1 MRWQIEQ
8 FLFCDQQQTL
18 CSNEQVQQLEPMAVE
33 LLSYF
38 CQHPDCIVSRDE
50 LINSVWLGRV
60 VSDSAVNKVVTKLRK
75 HFDDD
80 AKSPRFIATFPKK
93 GYKFIAQVR
102 VIESIKPFADITE
115 LGRSETDQI
124 DAANINT
131 NTHSW
136 ESTTK
141 KISQKPSHKFVWAA
155 AAIFVFACLIGLAQ
169 FMSFKQTPV
178 LSTTGKSV
186 ALTRDAGADVFP
198 SLSTDGR
205 LLSYVEVRDRKMILK
220 VKKLSDESVF
230 VFDHGDEKTTSVGPA
245 DWSDDGKQI
254 VYLVTTPES
263 CQYFIR
269 TVQAQSFSEP
279 QLIHNCPV
287 GSYGKIEFTHDVNRL
302 IYAESEGHN
311 APYSLFEL
319 DRKTG
324 KKRRL
329 SQPELVIG
337 GNSQFDL
344 HPTQNKLLISS
355 PDKQQWEGF
364 YELNLDTDQLKL
376 LFKLDAY
383 ICCGI
388 WSQQGDRVILM
399 GEHPANQL
407 LSYDLGGKNV
417 YPIYS
422 GNLNLRAPT
431 RHSNGKDYLFPA
443 GESNQNI
450 LQFRFDTQDSVELVT
465 SSVDDRLATFSE
477 KNQTLAFIS
486 LASGGEEIWL
496 RQTASNAAS
505 NATSNTANSAAKR
518 LSQFNDGRHYIDLQ
532 WRPDGKQLLAL
543 SLNEIHLIDATS
555 GSWSKA
561 KLPQREMRA
570 VSYKDNQTIAFSVN
584 VNGKW
589 QINHYHLDTE
599 TTSLEKDQWQYAKF
613 SERKDDSL
621 WIDQAGDLYAGSTP
635 EKVLELD
642 EKKIDW
648 LAGRVF
654 NIQKHGDAWYWQRRS
669 DHRLQLLQKKA
680 NQSPKVIVTTDSYHF
695 NVSKAGVFYHQ
706 SPPQNIDI
714 YRTGIVQ

>member
-8 FLFCDQQQTL
+8 FFFCDQQQTL
-18 CSNEQVQQLEPMAVE
+18 SSSEQVQQLEPMAVE

-50 LINSVWLGRV
+50 LINSVWLGRL

-80 AKSPRFIATFPKK
+80 PKSPRFIATFPKK

-102 VIESIKPFADITE
+102 AIETNKPLADIA
-115 LGRSETDQI
+115 GYQQTDLEQGNITNI
-124 DAANINT
+124 DAR
-131 NTHSW
+131 
-136 ESTTK
+136 EDL
-141 KISQKPSHKFVWAA
+141 KISPKEESPRKSSSKFVWVL
-155 AAIFVFACLIGLAQ
+155 AILLIASLVGLARFVFVQ
-169 FMSFKQTPV
+169 QTPV
-178 LSTTGKSV
+178 PIASTQSV

-198 SLSTDGR
+198 SLSPDGT
-205 LLSYVEVRDRKMILK
+205 LLSYVEMRDNQLTLK
-220 VKKLSDESVF
+220 VKRMSDESIT
-230 VFDHGDEKTTSVGPA
+230 VFDHGEAKTTSVGPA
-245 DWSDDGKQI
+245 DWSDDGTQI

-269 TVQAQSFSEP
+269 TVQGQSFSEP

-287 GSYGKIEFTHDVNRL
+287 GSYGKIEFTHDVNKL
-302 IYAESEGHN
+302 IYAEAEGRN
-311 APYSLFEL
+311 SPYSLFEL
-319 DRKTG
+319 HRQTG

-329 SQPELVIG
+329 TQPELVIG

-407 LSYDLGGKNV
+407 LSYDLNGNHP
-417 YPIYS
+417 YAIYS

-450 LQFRFDTQDSVELVT
+450 LQFRFDTQNSVELVT
-465 SSVDDRLATFSE
+465 NSVDDRLATFSK

-486 LASGGEEIWL
+486 LATGGEEIWL
-496 RQTASNAAS
+496 RQTASNI
-505 NATSNTANSAAKR
+505 ANSAAKR

-570 VSYKDNQTIAFSVN
+570 VSFKDNQTIAFSIN

-589 QINHYHLDTE
+589 QINYYHLDTE
-599 TTSLEKDQWQYAKF
+599 TTSLEKVEWQYVRF
-613 SERKDDSL
+613 SERKDDTL
-621 WIDQAGDLYAGSTP
+621 WIDQAGDLYAGNARK
-635 EKVLELD
+635 KVLELD

-680 NQSPKVIVTTDSYHF
+680 NQLPKVIVTTDSYHF
-695 NVSKAGVFYHQ
+695 DVSKSGVYYHQ

-714 YRTGIVQ
+714 YRTMIMQ

>member
-18 CSNEQVQQLEPMAVE
+18 SSNEQVQQLEPMAVE

-38 CQHPDCIVSRDE
+38 CQHPDSIVSRDE

-60 VSDSAVNKVVTKLRK
+60 VTDSAVNKVVTKLRK

-102 VIESIKPFADITE
+102 AIESSKPIADISALE
-115 LGRSETDQI
+115 HDYPEHGN
-124 DAANINT
+124 AANKDAGEDVKQSPNVDKA
-131 NTHSW
+131 
-136 ESTTK
+136 K
-141 KISQKPSHKFVWAA
+141 KSPSKFIWLAV
-155 AAIFVFACLIGLAQ
+155 AIFLIASAIGLAQ
-169 FMSFKQTPV
+169 FVFLKQTPTPIA
-178 LSTTGKSV
+178 STKSL

-198 SLSTDGR
+198 SLSPDGS
-205 LLSYVEVRDRKMILK
+205 LLSYVEVRDNKMRLK
-220 VKKLSDESVF
+220 VKKLSDESIF
-230 VFDHGDEKTTSVGPA
+230 VFDHGEAKTTSVGPA
-245 DWSDDGKQI
+245 DWSDDGTQI
-254 VYLVTTPES
+254 AYLVTTPES
-263 CQYFIR
+263 CQFFIR
-269 TVQAQSFSEP
+269 NVQGKSFSEP

-287 GSYGKIEFTHDVNRL
+287 GSYGKIEFTHDVNKL
-302 IYAESEGHN
+302 IYTEAEGHN
-311 APYSLFEL
+311 SPYSLFEL
-319 DRKTG
+319 NRQTG

-329 SQPELVIG
+329 AQPELVIS

-364 YELNLDTDQLKL
+364 YELNLDTDELKL

-407 LSYDLGGKNV
+407 ISYGLNGNNP
-417 YPIYS
+417 YAIYS

-450 LQFRFDTQDSVELVT
+450 LQFRFDTQDSMELVT
-465 SSVDDRLATFSE
+465 NSVDDRLATFSE

-486 LASGGEEIWL
+486 LATGGEEIWL
-496 RQTASNAAS
+496 RHSTHN
-505 NATSNTANSAAKR
+505 AAKR

-532 WRPDGKQLLAL
+532 WRPDGKQLMAL

-555 GSWSKA
+555 GLWSKV

-570 VSYKDNQTIAFSVN
+570 VSFKDNQTVAFSVN

-589 QINHYHLDTE
+589 QINYYHLDTE
-599 TTSLEKDQWQYAKF
+599 TTSLEKGGWQYAKF
-613 SERKDDSL
+613 SEREDDTL
-621 WIDQAGDLYAGSTP
+621 WINQAGDLYAGKIP
-635 EKVLELD
+635 QKVLELD

-648 LAGRVF
+648 LSGRVF
-654 NIQKHGDAWYWQRRS
+654 NIQKHGDAWYWQRRAN
-669 DHRLQLLQKKA
+669 HRLELLQKKA
-680 NQSPKVIVTTDSYHF
+680 NQSPKIIVTTDSYHF
-695 NVSKAGVFYHQ
+695 NVSKTGVYYHQ

-714 YRTGIVQ
+714 YRTVMMQ

>member
-18 CSNEQVQQLEPMAVE
+18 SSSEQVQQLEPMAVE

-80 AKSPRFIATFPKK
+80 PKSPRFIATFPKK

-102 VIESIKPFADITE
+102 AIETNKPLADIT
-115 LGRSETDQI
+115 GYQQTDLEQGNTANI
-124 DAANINT
+124 DAR
-131 NTHSW
+131 
-136 ESTTK
+136 EDL
-141 KISQKPSHKFVWAA
+141 KISPKEGSARKSSSKFVWIL
-155 AAIFVFACLIGLAQ
+155 AILLIASLVGLARFAFVQ
-169 FMSFKQTPV
+169 QTPV
-178 LSTTGKSV
+178 PIASTQSV

-198 SLSTDGR
+198 SLSPDGA
-205 LLSYVEVRDRKMILK
+205 LLSYVEMRESQMTLK
-220 VKKLSDESVF
+220 VKRMSDESITVF
-230 VFDHGDEKTTSVGPA
+230 NHGDAKTTSVGPA
-245 DWSDDGKQI
+245 DWSDDGTQI

-269 TVQAQSFSEP
+269 TVQGQSFSEP

-287 GSYGKIEFTHDVNRL
+287 GSYGKIEFTHDANKL
-302 IYAESEGHN
+302 IYAEAEGRN
-311 APYSLFEL
+311 SPYSLFEL
-319 DRKTG
+319 HRQTG

-329 SQPELVIG
+329 TQPELVIG

-407 LSYDLGGKNV
+407 LSYDLNGNHP
-417 YPIYS
+417 YAIYS

-465 SSVDDRLATFSE
+465 NSVDDRLATFSE
-477 KNQTLAFIS
+477 KNQSLAFIS
-486 LASGGEEIWL
+486 LATGGEEIWL
-496 RQTASNAAS
+496 RQIASNAA
-505 NATSNTANSAAKR
+505 SNTANSAAKR

-543 SLNEIHLIDATS
+543 SLNEIHFIDGTS

-570 VSYKDNQTIAFSVN
+570 VSFKDNQTIAFSIN

-589 QINHYHLDTE
+589 QINYYHLDTE
-599 TTSLEKDQWQYAKF
+599 TTSLEKDEWQYAKF
-613 SERKDDSL
+613 SEREDDTL
-621 WIDQAGDLYAGSTP
+621 WISQAGDLYAGKIP
-635 EKVLELD
+635 KKVLDLD
-642 EKKIDW
+642 TQKIDW
-648 LAGRVF
+648 LSGRVF

-669 DHRLQLLQKKA
+669 DHRLQLLQKKDY
-680 NQSPKVIVTTDSYHF
+680 QSPKIIVTTDSYHF
-695 NVSKAGVFYHQ
+695 NVSNAGVYYHQ

-714 YRTGIVQ
+714 YRTVMMR

>member
-18 CSNEQVQQLEPMAVE
+18 SNSEQVQQLEPMAVE

-60 VSDSAVNKVVTKLRK
+60 VSDSAVNKVITKLRK
-75 HFDDD
+75 NFDDD

-102 VIESIKPFADITE
+102 AIETNKPLADIA
-115 LGRSETDQI
+115 GYQQTDLEQGNTANI
-124 DAANINT
+124 DAREDLNI
-131 NTHSW
+131 SPKE
-136 ESTTK
+136 ESSRK
-141 KISQKPSHKFVWAA
+141 SSSKFVWVL
-155 AAIFVFACLIGLAQ
+155 AILLIASLVGLARFVFVQ
-169 FMSFKQTPV
+169 QTPAPIA
-178 LSTTGKSV
+178 STQSV

-198 SLSTDGR
+198 SLSPDGA
-205 LLSYVEVRDRKMILK
+205 LLSYVEVRDNQLTLK
-220 VKKLSDESVF
+220 VKRMSDESIT
-230 VFDHGDEKTTSVGPA
+230 VFDHGEAKTTSVGPA
-245 DWSDDGKQI
+245 DWSDDGTQI

-269 TVQAQSFSEP
+269 TVQGQSFSEP

-287 GSYGKIEFTHDVNRL
+287 GSYGKIEFTHDVNKL
-302 IYAESEGHN
+302 IYAEAEGRN
-311 APYSLFEL
+311 SPYSLFEL
-319 DRKTG
+319 HRQTG

-329 SQPELVIG
+329 AQPELVIG

-407 LSYDLGGKNV
+407 LSYDLNGN
-417 YPIYS
+417 YPYAIYS

-465 SSVDDRLATFSE
+465 NSVDDRLATFSE

-486 LASGGEEIWL
+486 LATGGEEIWL
-496 RQTASNAAS
+496 RQTASN
-505 NATSNTANSAAKR
+505 TTNSALKR

-555 GSWSKA
+555 GLWSKV

-570 VSYKDNQTIAFSVN
+570 VSFKDNQTIAFSVN

-589 QINHYHLDTE
+589 QINYYHLDTE
-599 TTSLEKDQWQYAKF
+599 KTSLEKDEWQYVKF
-613 SERKDDSL
+613 SERKDDTL
-621 WIDQAGDLYAGSTP
+621 WIDQAGDLYAGSARK
-635 EKVLELD
+635 KVLELD
-642 EKKIDW
+642 AQKIDW
-648 LAGRVF
+648 LSGRIF
-654 NIQKHGDAWYWQRRS
+654 NIQKHGEAWYWQRRS

-680 NQSPKVIVTTDSYHF
+680 NLSPKVIVTTDSYHF
-695 NVSKAGVFYHQ
+695 DVSKSGVYYHQ

-714 YRTGIVQ
+714 YRTMMTQ

>member
-18 CSNEQVQQLEPMAVE
+18 SSKEQVRQLEPMAVE

-38 CQHPDCIVSRDE
+38 CQHPDSIVSRDE

-60 VSDSAVNKVVTKLRK
+60 VTDSAVNKVVTKLRRY
-75 HFDDD
+75 FDDD

-102 VIESIKPFADITE
+102 AIETHKPLADITE
-115 LGRSETDQI
+115 
-124 DAANINT
+124 
-131 NTHSW
+131 
-136 ESTTK
+136 
-141 KISQKPSHKFVWAA
+141 ISQPTADQVDTASMDTSAHSRQSAEVESSQKSSRKFAWAA
-155 AAIFVFACLIGLAQ
+155 AAMFVIACFIVLAQ
-169 FMSFKQTPV
+169 FISFKQTPA
-178 LSTTGKSV
+178 LTTTGKSV

-198 SLSTDGR
+198 NLSADGK

-220 VKKLSDESVF
+220 VKRLSDESVF
-230 VFDHGDEKTTSVGPA
+230 VFDHGEAKTTSVGPA
-245 DWSDDGKQI
+245 DWSDDGTQI

-269 TVQAQSFSEP
+269 TLQGAWFSEP

-287 GSYGKIEFTHDVNRL
+287 GSYGKIEFTHDVNKL

-407 LSYDLGGKNV
+407 LSYDLGGKNA
-417 YPIYS
+417 YPVYS
-422 GNLNLRAPT
+422 GSLNLRAPT

-450 LQFRFDTQDSVELVT
+450 LQFRFDTQNSEELVT
-465 SSVDDRLATFSE
+465 NSVDDRLATFSE

-486 LASGGEEIWL
+486 LATGGEEIWL
-496 RQTASNAAS
+496 RQAVSNAAPS
-505 NATSNTANSAAKR
+505 TSNNTAKR

-543 SLNEIHLIDATS
+543 SLNEIHLIDTIS
-555 GSWSKA
+555 GQWTKA

-570 VSYKDNQTIAFSVN
+570 VSFKDNQTIAFSIN

-589 QINHYHLDTE
+589 QINYYHLDSE
-599 TTSLEKDQWQYAKF
+599 TTSLEKDEWQYAKF
-613 SERKDDSL
+613 SEQEEDTL
-621 WIDQAGDLYAGSTP
+621 WINQAGDLYAGKIP
-635 EKVLELD
+635 RKVTELD
-642 EKKIDW
+642 AEKIDW
-648 LAGRVF
+648 LSGRIF
-654 NIQKHGDAWYWQRRS
+654 NIQKHGEAWYWQRRAG
-669 DHRLQLLQKKA
+669 HRLELLQKIV
-680 NQSPKVIVTTDSYHF
+680 NQSPKPILISDSYHF
-695 NVSKAGVFYHQ
+695 NIGKSGVYYHQ

-714 YRTGIVQ
+714 YRTVLVQ

>member
-18 CSNEQVQQLEPMAVE
+18 SSNEQVQQLEPMAVE

-50 LINSVWLGRV
+50 LINSVWLGRI

-102 VIESIKPFADITE
+102 AIETNKPLADIA
-115 LGRSETDQI
+115 GYPQTDLEQRN
-124 DAANINT
+124 AANIDVREDLKI
-131 NTHSW
+131 SPKE
-136 ESTTK
+136 ESTRK
-141 KISQKPSHKFVWAA
+141 SSSKFVWIL
-155 AAIFVFACLIGLAQ
+155 AILLIASLVGLARLVFVQ
-169 FMSFKQTPV
+169 QTPAPIA
-178 LSTTGKSV
+178 STQSV

-198 SLSTDGR
+198 SLSPDGA
-205 LLSYVEVRDRKMILK
+205 LLSYVEMRESQMTLK
-220 VKKLSDESVF
+220 IKRMSDESIT
-230 VFDHGDEKTTSVGPA
+230 VFDHGEAKTTSVGPA
-245 DWSDDGKQI
+245 DWSDDGTQI

-269 TVQAQSFSEP
+269 TVKGQSFSEP

-287 GSYGKIEFTHDVNRL
+287 GSYGKIEFTHDVNKL
-302 IYAESEGHN
+302 IYAEAEGRN
-311 APYSLFEL
+311 SPYALFEL
-319 DRKTG
+319 HRQTG

-329 SQPELVIG
+329 TQPELVIG

-407 LSYDLGGKNV
+407 LSYDLNGNHP
-417 YPIYS
+417 YAIYS

-450 LQFRFDTQDSVELVT
+450 LQFRFETQDSVELVT
-465 SSVDDRLATFSE
+465 NSVDDKLATFSE
-477 KNQTLAFIS
+477 QNQTLAFIS
-486 LASGGEEIWL
+486 LATGGEEIWL

-505 NATSNTANSAAKR
+505 NIANSAAKR

-543 SLNEIHLIDATS
+543 SLNEIHLIDTTS

-570 VSYKDNQTIAFSVN
+570 ASFKDNQTIAFSVN

-589 QINHYHLDTE
+589 QINYYHLDNE
-599 TTSLEKDQWQYAKF
+599 ATSLEKDDWQYVKF
-613 SERKDDSL
+613 SEREDDAL
-621 WIDQAGDLYAGSTP
+621 WINQAGDLYAGKIP
-635 EKVLELD
+635 RKVIELD
-642 EKKIDW
+642 AQKIDW
-648 LAGRVF
+648 LSGRIF
-654 NIQKHGDAWYWQRRS
+654 NIQKHGDAWYWQRRAG
-669 DHRLQLLQKKA
+669 HRLELLQKKA
-680 NQSPKVIVTTDSYHF
+680 NQSPKIIVTTDSYHF
-695 NVSKAGVFYHQ
+695 DVSKAGVYYHQ

-714 YRTGIVQ
+714 YRTMMMQ

>member
-18 CSNEQVQQLEPMAVE
+18 SNSEQVQQLEPMAVE

-102 VIESIKPFADITE
+102 AIETNKPLADIT
-115 LGRSETDQI
+115 GYQQTDLEKGNTANI
-124 DAANINT
+124 DAREDLKIYPKE
-131 NTHSW
+131 
-136 ESTTK
+136 ESPTK
-141 KISQKPSHKFVWAA
+141 SSSKFVWVL
-155 AAIFVFACLIGLAQ
+155 AILLIASLVGLARFAFVQ
-169 FMSFKQTPV
+169 QTPAPIA
-178 LSTTGKSV
+178 STQSV

-198 SLSTDGR
+198 SLSSDGA
-205 LLSYVEVRDRKMILK
+205 LLSYVEVRDKQMTLK
-220 VKKLSDESVF
+220 VKRMSDESIT
-230 VFDHGDEKTTSVGPA
+230 VFDHGEAKTTSVGPA
-245 DWSDDGKQI
+245 DWSDDGTQI

-269 TVQAQSFSEP
+269 TVQGQSFSEP

-287 GSYGKIEFTHDVNRL
+287 GSYGKIEFTHDVNKL
-302 IYAESEGHN
+302 IYAEAEGRN
-311 APYSLFEL
+311 SPYSIFEF

-324 KKRRL
+324 KKRRVT
-329 SQPELVIG
+329 QPELVIG

-364 YELNLDTDQLKL
+364 YELNVDTDQLKL

-407 LSYDLGGKNV
+407 LSYDLNGNHP
-417 YPIYS
+417 YAIYS

-465 SSVDDRLATFSE
+465 NSVDDRLATFSE
-477 KNQTLAFIS
+477 KNQSLAFIS
-486 LASGGEEIWL
+486 LATGGEEIWL
-496 RQTASNAAS
+496 RQTASNIA
-505 NATSNTANSAAKR
+505 NNTAKR

-570 VSYKDNQTIAFSVN
+570 VSFKDNQTIAFSVN

-589 QINHYHLDTE
+589 QINYYHLDTE
-599 TTSLEKDQWQYAKF
+599 TTSLEKDEWQYVKF
-613 SERKDDSL
+613 SERKDDTL
-621 WIDQAGDLYAGSTP
+621 WIDQTGNLYAGKTP
-635 EKVLELD
+635 KKVIELD
-642 EKKIDW
+642 EQKIDW

-680 NQSPKVIVTTDSYHF
+680 NQSPKTIVTTDSYHF
-695 NVSKAGVFYHQ
+695 NVSKAGVYYHQ

-714 YRTGIVQ
+714 YRTVIMQ

>member
-18 CSNEQVQQLEPMAVE
+18 SSKGQVQQLEPMAVE

-38 CQHPDCIVSRDE
+38 CQHPDSIVSRDE

-102 VIESIKPFADITE
+102 AIETNKPLADIAGYHQINPEQGNVTSKDTKEDSTQSATE
-115 LGRSETDQI
+115 EKSEK
-124 DAANINT
+124 
-131 NTHSW
+131 S
-136 ESTTK
+136 S
-141 KISQKPSHKFVWAA
+141 SKFAWVA
-155 AAIFVFACLIGLAQ
+155 AAIFLIASIVGLTQFVF
-169 FMSFKQTPV
+169 FKQTPTSIA
-178 LSTTGKSV
+178 STKSI
-186 ALTRDAGADVFP
+186 ALTRDAGADILP
-198 SLSTDGR
+198 NLSADGM
-205 LLSYVEVRDRKMILK
+205 LLSYVEVLDNKMILK
-220 VKKLSDESVF
+220 VKRLSDESVF
-230 VFDHGDEKTTSVGPA
+230 VFDHGEAKSTSVGPA
-245 DWSDDGKQI
+245 DWSDDGTQI
-254 VYLVTTPES
+254 AYLVTTPES

-269 TVQAQSFSEP
+269 TVEGKTFSEP

-287 GSYGKIEFTHDVNRL
+287 GSYGKIEFTHDVNKL
-302 IYAESEGHN
+302 IYAETEGHN

-319 DRKTG
+319 HRQTG

-329 SQPELVIG
+329 PQPELVIS

-407 LSYDLGGKNV
+407 LSFDLNGKNP
-417 YPIYS
+417 YAIYS

-450 LQFRFDTQDSVELVT
+450 HQFRFDTQDSQELVT
-465 SSVDDRLATFSE
+465 NSVDDKLATFSE
-477 KNQTLAFIS
+477 KNQSLAFVS
-486 LASGGEEIWL
+486 LATGGEEIWL
-496 RQTASNAAS
+496 RQTASNNS
-505 NATSNTANSAAKR
+505 SNTTNNAAKR
-518 LSQFNDGRHYIDLQ
+518 LSQFNDGRHYIDLR

-543 SLNEIHLIDATS
+543 SLNEIHLINATS
-555 GSWSKA
+555 GLWSKV

-570 VSYKDNQTIAFSVN
+570 VSFKDNQTIAFSIN

-589 QINHYHLDTE
+589 QINYYHLDTE
-599 TTSLEKDQWQYAKF
+599 TTSLEKDEWQYVKF
-613 SERKDDSL
+613 SEREDDTL
-621 WIDQAGDLYAGSTP
+621 WINQAGDLYAGNTP
-635 EKVLELD
+635 KKVLELD
-642 EKKIDW
+642 ENKIDW
-648 LAGRVF
+648 LSGRIF
-654 NIQKHGDAWYWQRRS
+654 NIQKNGDAWYWQRRVNN
-669 DHRLQLLQKKA
+669 RLELQQKKDY
-680 NQSPKVIVTTDSYHF
+680 QSPKIIVTTDSYHF
-695 NVSKAGVFYHQ
+695 DVSKTGVYYHQ
-706 SPPQNIDI
+706 SPPQNVDI
-714 YRTGIVQ
+714 YRTAMNQ

>member
-18 CSNEQVQQLEPMAVE
+18 SSKEQVQQLEPMAVE

-38 CQHPDCIVSRDE
+38 CQHPDSIVSRDE

-60 VSDSAVNKVVTKLRK
+60 VTDSAVNKVVTKLRR

-102 VIESIKPFADITE
+102 AVEKEIPATETLELGDSDPENKKVPSNDTEAISIESSA
-115 LGRSETDQI
+115 S
-124 DAANINT
+124 
-131 NTHSW
+131 
-136 ESTTK
+136 K
-141 KISQKPSHKFVWAA
+141 KSPDKLIWLAVSAFLIVS
-155 AAIFVFACLIGLAQ
+155 LIGLNHFLQKNQILQPTA
-169 FMSFKQTPV
+169 
-178 LSTTGKSV
+178 STKSIAV
-186 ALTRDAGADVFP
+186 TRDAGADVLP
-198 SLSTDGR
+198 NLSPDGTM
-205 LLSYVEVRDRKMILK
+205 LSYVEVIENKMILK
-220 VKKLSDESVF
+220 IKNLPDENVF
-230 VFDHGDEKTTSVGPA
+230 VFDHGAAKTTSVGPA
-245 DWSDDGKQI
+245 DWSDDGTQI

-263 CQYFIR
+263 CQYYIR
-269 TVQAQSFSEP
+269 DVQGKSFSAP
-279 QLIHNCPV
+279 RLIHNCPA
-287 GSYGKIEFTHDVNRL
+287 GSYGKIEFTHDKNRL
-302 IYAESEGHN
+302 IYAESEGRN
-311 APYSLFEL
+311 LPYSLFEL
-319 DRKTG
+319 QLQTG

-329 SQPELVIG
+329 PQPELVIG

-407 LSYDLGGKNV
+407 LSYDLRGNNA

-450 LQFRFDTQDSVELVT
+450 HQFRFDTQDSIELVT
-465 SSVDDRLATFSE
+465 NSVDDRLATFSE

-486 LASGGEEIWL
+486 LATGSEEIWL
-496 RQTASNAAS
+496 RQAV
-505 NATSNTANSAAKR
+505 SNTAPNNTNHTAKR

-543 SLNEIHLIDATS
+543 SLNEIHLIDANT
-555 GSWSKA
+555 GAWSKV
-561 KLPQREMRA
+561 KLPQREMRS
-570 VSYKDNQTIAFSVN
+570 VSFKDNQTIAFSIN

-589 QINHYHLDTE
+589 QINYYHLDTE
-599 TTSLEKDQWQYAKF
+599 ASTLENDQWQYVKF
-613 SERKDDSL
+613 SEREEDTL
-621 WIDQAGDLYAGSTP
+621 WINQAGDLHAGKIP
-635 EKVLELD
+635 RKVTELNA
-642 EKKIDW
+642 EKIDW
-648 LAGRVF
+648 LSGRIF
-654 NIQKHGDAWYWQRRS
+654 NIQKHGDAWYWQRRTT
-669 DHRLQLLQKKA
+669 HRLQLMQKIA
-680 NQSPKVIVTTDSYHF
+680 DQSPKILVTADSYHF
-695 NVSKAGVFYHQ
+695 NVSKAGVYYHQ

-714 YRTGIVQ
+714 YRTVMVQ